1 VSFILL
7 TEEYSVADF
16 EWRADQ
22 VFTLAVTDRS
32 GRFQLDRPLE
42 LNTPYSVIVSAAGYL
57 PVTVDGFEVDSE
69 TANPLEL
76 VIHLT
81 RG

>member
-1 VSFILL
+1 
-7 TEEYSVADF
+7 
-16 EWRADQ
+16 
-22 VFTLAVTDRS
+22 
-32 GRFQLDRPLE
+32 
-42 LNTPYSVIVSAAGYL
+42 VIVSAAGYL

-76 VIHLT
+76 VVYLT